1 MAAATQNT
9 DETLASTD
17 EQATTKQKNTRNKTN
32 KTTETQNT
40 QAGDEK
46 ASDQGDLLNS
56 QGPEDGASQDEGNKP
71 TDLKMAI
78 QIMKSPI
85 LKKMEIQLKH
95 RMILSNL
102 QMI

>member
-17 EQATTKQKNTRNKTN
+17 DQTTIKQKATRSKTN

-71 TDLKMAI
+71 TD
-78 QIMKSPI
+78 
-85 LKKMEIQLKH
+85 
-95 RMILSNL
+95 
-102 QMI
+102 

>member
-17 EQATTKQKNTRNKTN
+17 EQATTKQNTRNKTN

-46 ASDQGDLLNS
+46 
-56 QGPEDGASQDEGNKP
+56 
-71 TDLKMAI
+71 
-78 QIMKSPI
+78 
-85 LKKMEIQLKH
+85 
-95 RMILSNL
+95 L
-102 QMI
+102 QTKVIC